1 MFKPQTHNSQE
12 KRCFRCFCARSLPR
26 QDSRQL
32 VVHFRR
38 EPRAVTYYLVT
49 SFQVTVVTLGCD
61 TRLTSVSDEGAMA
74 KTPSES
80 RVFRFFAGGID
91 DDEFQRW
98 MASEGKGIKQE
109 LERDG
114 PRNHA
119 QSSKMDC
126 DSTPESRPDSR
137 CVADAWTRV
146 PVILSLDPGMQQVGG
161 RMPPKLKL
169 QNVETNQHTNSEMP
183 TYPLRPSSAVDPS
196 EIFTLPPSLSHRC
209 TPRQADSASTKR
221 EERKRRDAP
230 APSTQGQDAGRQR
243 PPTREWADFLSR
255 THVHTGLF
263 PGAKSLRPS
272 SCSTFGQPELA
283 LSYRSHELVLHDTQ
297 DCKDSLSGQEREGS
311 DTWRLR
317 VTHKRGS
324 QTDRAG
330 PTQTRREAR
339 VKQQHSGRSAERVFK
354 TLSGEVLASKC
365 DTLLLQQAPFA
376 GRGILFWGSRD
387 AAAAAPQ
394 TPAHRLDSPPD
405 DLVPPPTTPCT
416 PMQPQTPRES
426 SAMTGKDMPGCP

>member
-1 MFKPQTHNSQE
+1 MATPQT
-12 KRCFRCFCARSLPR
+12 
-26 QDSRQL
+26 
-32 VVHFRR
+32 
-38 EPRAVTYYLVT
+38 
-49 SFQVTVVTLGCD
+49 
-61 TRLTSVSDEGAMA
+61 
-74 KTPSES
+74 ES
-80 RVFRFFAGGID
+80 RVFRVFAGGID

-98 MASEGKGIKQE
+98 MASEGQGIKQE

-119 QSSKMDC
+119 QSSMMDC

-137 CVADAWTRV
+137 YFADAWTRV
-146 PVILSLDPGMQQVGG
+146 PVIISPDPGTQQGG
-161 RMPPKLKL
+161 KWGGMPPKLKL
-169 QNVETNQHTNSEMP
+169 QNVERTQSQRFV
-183 TYPLRPSSAVDPS
+183 RPSSAVDPS
-196 EIFTLPPSLSHRC
+196 EIFTLPPSLSHRYS
-209 TPRQADSASTKR
+209 PRQADSACTKR
-221 EERKRRDAP
+221 EERKRRGAP
-230 APSTQGQDAGRQR
+230 APSTQGQDKGRQR
-243 PPTREWADFLSR
+243 TPTREWADFLSR

-283 LSYRSHELVLHDTQ
+283 LSYRSHELVLHDPQ
-297 DCKDSLSGQEREGS
+297 DSKDSLSGQEREGS

-330 PTQTRREAR
+330 PTQARREAR

-394 TPAHRLDSPPD
+394 TPAHCLDSPD
-405 DLVPPPTTPCT
+405 DLAPPPTTPCT
-416 PMQPQTPRES
+416 PMQPQSPRES
-426 SAMTGKDMPGCP
+426 SAMTGKDMPGHGTRVPLRTAR